1 LGLPENAPPQN
12 TPQLPVNRT
21 SHSISLREAVQTV
34 KAYRRF
40 VLSTVGGLL
49 LLCLLYCLIAPN
61 QYEAKA
67 RIALR
72 VDTGAVMNA
81 GAREQAPAAS
91 ALMGQAEVETLAQV
105 FRSDQLAWRVIL
117 QRKLYADPAFN
128 GALNQKF
135 PHFNPA
141 APDPEAQAYLLE
153 RFQRRLH
160 VGTVPRTLLVEIRF
174 RTHNAAV
181 SADVVNALIAAFVS
195 EKAES
200 RRADTGEA
208 AGWLETQLAG
218 LKAKAD
224 EEDRRVAEFEK
235 KNGILIAP
243 EDPGKE
249 QSGQH
254 LSAMTQVDELSKEL
268 VAATSERILREA
280 EYKAAIQGD
289 PELVLSADPHLEN
302 ENTNLSAAVFRQIRT
317 RRGDLQQEMA
327 QLSLEHGPNY
337 SRVAEIRQQLADLD
351 KQLQAEKAKLRESL
365 RGAWQTALDR
375 EQMVKQSLEAQTG
388 TGFSEA
394 AATAQYEA
402 MRHEADATREL
413 YISTEQKVRQ
423 AGLEAGAHPPDIW
436 IVDPARPPAK
446 PAAPNLP
453 LYMAITLFVALWLA
467 FGGAF
472 LMESWRLSDVTRV
485 AALLLAGMACFAA
498 HAQGPTPT
506 TSGLPQGVTKI
517 SQSSDTRI
525 TPNPMEAPAVW
536 NGTGA
541 NAGAAQL
548 QAGMGAAP
556 VPGKLG
562 PGDMLE
568 VTEFHSPEFHSA
580 VRISQAGTVTL
591 PMIGEIKLGGLEEAD
606 ASRAIA
612 AALAEKG
619 MLLHPQVFILV
630 TQYAAQDVSVLGEV
644 THPGVYPYTA
654 HHRLLDLIAAASGM
668 SQTAGGV
675 VTIYKRDAPD
685 KPLMVALNSPAEG
698 TSAAQNPE
706 RNPELEPGDT
716 IQVSRAQLVYVV
728 GDVIRPGGFTVDP
741 AQQLT
746 VLQVLSLAWGPSQSA
761 STQKALLIR
770 EQAGG
775 GRTVTELNLKRM
787 LRGQDPDQPVHERDI
802 LYIPDSMA
810 KNIWNRSLEAMVQ
823 SVVGVSIYAGLVYSQ
838 RF

>member
-1 LGLPENAPPQN
+1 MPETAQPQGASQ
-12 TPQLPVNRT
+12 PAASRAG
-21 SHSISLREAVQTV
+21 HSMSLRAAVGTV
-34 KAYRRF
+34 KARRRF
-40 VLSTVGGLL
+40 VLSVVGGLL
-49 LLCLLYCLIAPN
+49 LLCLLYCLIVPN

-67 RIALR
+67 RVALR
-72 VDTGAVMNA
+72 VDGGEVMNT
-81 GAREQAPAAS
+81 GTRGQPPATS

-117 QRKLYADPAFN
+117 ERKLYAEP
-128 GALNQKF
+128 ALNGWFDRKF

-141 APDPEAQAYLLE
+141 APDPDAQAYLLE

-174 RTHNAAV
+174 RTHSAV
-181 SADVVNALIAAFVS
+181 VSSDVVNALIRTFVQQQS
-195 EKAES
+195 DS
-200 RRADTGEA
+200 RRADTGQA
-208 AGWLETQLAG
+208 VVWLETQLAE

-224 EEDRRVAEFEK
+224 DQDRKIAEFEK

-268 VAATSERILREA
+268 VTATSERILREA
-280 EYKAAIQGD
+280 EYRAAMQGD
-289 PELVLSADPHLEN
+289 PELALASDPHLEN
-302 ENTNLSAAVFRQIRT
+302 ENSNLSASIFRQIRA
-317 RRGDLQQEMA
+317 RRIDLQQEMA

-351 KQLQAEKAKLRESL
+351 KQLQAENTKLRESL
-365 RGAWQTALDR
+365 RGAWQTAIDR
-375 EQMVKQSLEAQTG
+375 EQMVKRSLEVQTG
-388 TGFSEA
+388 QGFSAVA
-394 AATAQYEA
+394 AMAQYEV
-402 MRHEADATREL
+402 MRHEADATRDL

-423 AGLEAGAHPPDIW
+423 AGLEAGAHPADIW
-436 IVDPARPPAK
+436 VVDPARPPAK

-472 LMESWRLSDVTRV
+472 LMESWKSSGAARLV
-485 AALLLAGMACFAA
+485 ALLLICMAGLAA
-498 HAQGPTPT
+498 RAQAPTYT
-506 TSGLPQGVTKI
+506 TSGLPQGVTKM

-525 TPNPMEAPAVW
+525 TPNPQEAPPVW
-536 NGTGA
+536 NGTGTNTGPA
-541 NAGAAQL
+541 PTQG
-548 QAGMGAAP
+548 GMGAAP

-562 PGDMLE
+562 PGDLLE
-568 VTEFHSPEFHSA
+568 VSEFHSPEFHST
-580 VRISQAGTVTL
+580 VRVSQAGTVTL
-591 PMIGEIKLGGLEEAD
+591 PMIGEIKVGSLAEAD
-606 ASRAIA
+606 ASKAIA
-612 AALAEKG
+612 AALMEKG

-654 HHRLLDLIAAASGM
+654 HHRLLDLIAAASGV
-668 SQTAGGV
+668 SQAAGSV
-675 VTIYKRDAPD
+675 VSIYKRDTPD
-685 KPLMVALNSPAEG
+685 TTQLVALSAQIEDKN
-698 TSAAQNPE
+698 AAQAAE

-746 VLQVLSLAWGPSQSA
+746 VLQALTLAWGPSQNASA
-761 STQKALLIR
+761 QKALLIR
-770 EQAGG
+770 EQSGG

-787 LRGQDPDQPVHERDI
+787 LRGQDPDQPIHERDI
-802 LYIPDSMA
+802 LYVPDSMA
-810 KNIWNRSLEAMVQ
+810 KNILNRSLESLVQ
-823 SVVGVSIYAGLVYSQ
+823 SAVGVSIYAGLVYSQ

>member
-1 LGLPENAPPQN
+1 MPETAQPQGA
-12 TPQLPVNRT
+12 PQLDANRA
-21 SHSISLREAVQTV
+21 SHSMSLRAAARTV
-34 KAYRRF
+34 KTHRRF
-40 VLSTVGGLL
+40 VLSVVGGLL

-67 RIALR
+67 RVALR
-72 VDTGAVMNA
+72 VDQSAVMNA
-81 GAREQAPAAS
+81 GGREQGPSTS

-117 QRKLYADPAFN
+117 ERKLYAEPPFYGSFAE
-128 GALNQKF
+128 KF
-135 PHFNPA
+135 PRFNPA

-174 RTHNAAV
+174 RTHSARV
-181 SADVVNALIAAFVS
+181 SADVVNGLIRAFVEEDS
-195 EKAES
+195 ES
-200 RRADTGEA
+200 RQSDTGQA
-208 AGWLETQLAG
+208 TGWLKDQLAE

-224 EEDRRVAEFEK
+224 EQDRKVAEFEK

-280 EYKAAIQGD
+280 EYRAAMQGD
-289 PELVLSADPHLEN
+289 PEMVLSSNPRLEN
-302 ENTNLSAAVFRQIRT
+302 ESSNLSASIFRQIRA
-317 RRGDLQQEMA
+317 RRSDLEQEAA

-337 SRVAEIRQQLADLD
+337 GRVAEIRQQLADLD
-351 KQLQAEKAKLRESL
+351 KQLQAENARLRESL
-365 RGAWQTALDR
+365 RSAWQTALDR
-375 EQMVKQSLEAQTG
+375 EQMVKRRLDAQTG
-388 TGFSEA
+388 EGFSAA
-394 AATAQYEA
+394 AATAQYQA

-423 AGLEAGAHPPDIW
+423 AGLEAGAHPPKIW
-436 IVDPARPPAK
+436 VVDPARQPAK

-472 LMESWRLSDVTRV
+472 LMESWKTSDALRV
-485 AALLLAGMACFAA
+485 AAMLILWMACFAA
-498 HAQGPTPT
+498 RAQAPTPT

-517 SQSSDTRI
+517 PQSSDTRI
-525 TPNPMEAPAVW
+525 TPNPKEAPAVW
-536 NGTGA
+536 GQGNA
-541 NAGAAQL
+541 NASGLATPVGAS
-548 QAGMGAAP
+548 AAP
-556 VPGKLG
+556 VPGKLTT
-562 PGDMLE
+562 GDLLE
-568 VTEFHSPEFHSA
+568 ISEFHSPEFHST
-580 VRISQAGTVTL
+580 VRVSQAGTVML
-591 PMIGEIKLGGLEEAD
+591 PMIGEIQLSGLDEAG
-606 ASRAIA
+606 ASKAIA
-612 AALAEKG
+612 AALVEKG
-619 MLLHPQVFILV
+619 VLLHPQVFILV

-654 HHRLLDLIAAASGM
+654 HHRMLDLIAAASGV
-668 SQTAGGV
+668 SQTAGSV
-675 VTIYKRDAPD
+675 VAIYKRNAPD
-685 KPLMVALNSPAEG
+685 TPKLVELGPKAEG
-698 TSAAQNPE
+698 EDAAQSAE

-746 VLQVLSLAWGPSQSA
+746 VLQALSLAWGPTQNA

-787 LRGQDPDQPVHERDI
+787 LHGQDPDQPVHERDI
-802 LYIPDSMA
+802 LYVPDSMA
-810 KNIWNRSLEAMVQ
+810 KNILNRSLEAMVQ
-823 SVVGVSIYAGLVYSQ
+823 SAVGVSIYAGMVYSQ

>member
-1 LGLPENAPPQN
+1 M
-12 TPQLPVNRT
+12 
-21 SHSISLREAVQTV
+21 SLRAAAETV
-34 KAYRRF
+34 KAHRRF
-40 VLSTVGGLL
+40 VLSVVGGLL

-67 RIALR
+67 RVAIR
-72 VDTGAVMNA
+72 VDQSAVMNT
-81 GAREQAPAAS
+81 GAKEPTATS
-91 ALMGQAEVETLAQV
+91 ALMGQAEVETMGQV

-117 QRKLYADPAFN
+117 ERKLYAEPAFN
-128 GALNQKF
+128 GWFDRRF
-135 PHFNPA
+135 PHFNPVT
-141 APDPEAQAYLLE
+141 PDPEAQAYLLE

-181 SADVVNALIAAFVS
+181 SADVVNSLIRAFMQEQS
-195 EKAES
+195 ES
-200 RRADTGEA
+200 RRADTGQA
-208 AGWLETQLAG
+208 IGWLEKQLAD

-224 EEDRRVAEFEK
+224 DQDRKVAEFEK

-280 EYKAAIQGD
+280 EYRAATQGD
-289 PELVLSADPHLEN
+289 PELVLASDAHLEN
-302 ENTNLSAAVFRQIRT
+302 ENSTLSASIFRQIRA
-317 RRGDLQQEMA
+317 RRSDLQQEMA

-337 SRVAEIRQQLADLD
+337 GRVAEIRQQLADLD
-351 KQLQAEKAKLRESL
+351 KQLQAENAKLRESL
-365 RGAWQTALDR
+365 RGAWQTALVR
-375 EQMVKQSLEAQTG
+375 EQMVQQSLEAQTG
-388 TGFSEA
+388 AGFSAA

-413 YISTEQKVRQ
+413 YIDTEQKVRQ
-423 AGLEAGAHPPDIW
+423 AGLEAGAHPADIW
-436 IVDPARPPAK
+436 VVDPARPPAK
-446 PAAPNLP
+446 PAEPNLP
-453 LYMAITLFVALWLA
+453 LYLAITLFVALWLA

-472 LMESWRLSDVTRV
+472 LMESWKSSGAVRV
-485 AALLLAGMACFAA
+485 VALLLVCMTGFAA
-498 HAQGPTPT
+498 RAQAPTYT

-525 TPNPMEAPAVW
+525 TPNPQEAPAVW
-536 NGTGA
+536 NGTGT
-541 NAGAAQL
+541 NAGPASMQP
-548 QAGMGAAP
+548 GMGAAP
-556 VPGKLG
+556 VPEKLG
-562 PGDMLE
+562 PGDLLE
-568 VTEFHSPEFHSA
+568 VSEFHSPEFHST
-580 VRISQAGTVTL
+580 VRVSQTGTVTL
-591 PMIGEIKLGGLEEAD
+591 PMIGEIKLAGFAEED
-606 ASRAIA
+606 ASKVIA
-612 AALAEKG
+612 AALMEKG

-644 THPGVYPYTA
+644 TRPGVYPYTA
-654 HHRLLDLIAAASGM
+654 HHRLLDLIAAASGA
-668 SQTAGGV
+668 SPAAGSV
-675 VTIYKRDAPD
+675 VAIYKRDVPD
-685 KPLMVALNSPAEG
+685 TPQLVALSPQTEDKN
-698 TSAAQNPE
+698 AAHATE

-728 GDVIRPGGFTVDP
+728 GDVIRPGGFTIDP

-746 VLQVLSLAWGPSQSA
+746 VLQALSLAWGPSQNA

-770 EQAGG
+770 EQADG

-787 LRGQDPDQPVHERDI
+787 LHGQDPDQPVHERDI
-802 LYIPDSMA
+802 LFVPDSMA
-810 KNIWNRSLEAMVQ
+810 KNILNRSLESMVQ
-823 SVVGVSIYAGLVYSQ
+823 SAVGVSIYAGLVYSQ